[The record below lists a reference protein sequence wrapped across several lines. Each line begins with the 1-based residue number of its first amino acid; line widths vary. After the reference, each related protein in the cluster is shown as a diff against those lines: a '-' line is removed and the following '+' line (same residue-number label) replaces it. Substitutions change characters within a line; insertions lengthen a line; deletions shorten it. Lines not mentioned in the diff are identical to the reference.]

1 VRSLVHKIEKVINAE
16 KSASLFSLATL
27 LQGLSA
33 GYGIIV
39 HAKNAA
45 FDSRIFPRKKLL
57 CVVISIGNITVGGT
71 GKTPM
76 TLYIANLIMTLGYSV
91 VILSRGYKGTA
102 EKAGGIVSD
111 GKALLMSAAE
121 AGDEPYMMASTLKG
135 VPVVVGRN
143 RYEAGNRAITAF
155 SPDVILLDDGFQ
167 HIKLARDIDLVLV
180 DHRRPFGNGYLLPR
194 GPLREPV
201 SALKRANIIIETRC
215 DDPKKPGAKLV
226 KTMHRLSLN
235 TPVFQSGQTPHIV
248 QVISGKQPSLPNPNP
263 SGLPHLLSLLQ
274 AKRVFAFSGLAENR
288 NFHRTL
294 TEIGCHLA
302 GVKEFPDHY
311 WYGERDLALIRK
323 AATEKRAELI
333 LTTQKDAA
341 RIPKGVEWPRDLV
354 VIGITPNL
362 GDHTDALKN
371 YIKSRLLMGKSGV
384 LSHASP

>member
-1 VRSLVHKIEKVINAE
+1 MRSLLQKIEMVINGE
-16 KSASLFSLATL
+16 KPASLFSLATL
-27 LQGLSA
+27 LRGLST
-33 GYGIIV
+33 GYGILAQV
-39 HAKNAA
+39 KNAA
-45 FDSRIFPRKKLL
+45 FSRKILPQKKLP

-76 TLYIANLIMTLGYSV
+76 TLYIANMVTSLGYSV
-91 VILSRGYKGTA
+91 VILSRGYKGRA
-102 EKAGGIVSD
+102 EKAGGIVSN
-111 GKALLMSAAE
+111 GNALLMPPAE

-143 RYEAGNRAITAF
+143 RYETGNLAIAAF

-201 SALKRANIIIETRC
+201 AALKRASIIIETRC
-215 DDPKKPGAKLV
+215 DDRKEPGAKLK
-226 KTMHRLSLN
+226 KTMHRLSLH
-235 TPVFQSGQTPHIV
+235 TPVFQSGHTPHIER
-248 QVISGKQPSLPNPNP
+248 VIPGKQPSLPNPDP
-263 SGLPHLLSLLQ
+263 SGHPYPLSLLR
-274 AKRVFAFSGLAENR
+274 AKCVFAFSGLAENL

-294 TEIGCHLA
+294 TEIGCNLA

-311 WYGERDLALIRK
+311 WYRESDLALIRM
-323 AATEKRAELI
+323 AAKEKRAELI
-333 LTTQKDAA
+333 LTTQKDAV

-362 GDHTDALKN
+362 GNQTDALKN
-371 YIKSRLLMGKSGV
+371 YIKSRLLMRNPGV